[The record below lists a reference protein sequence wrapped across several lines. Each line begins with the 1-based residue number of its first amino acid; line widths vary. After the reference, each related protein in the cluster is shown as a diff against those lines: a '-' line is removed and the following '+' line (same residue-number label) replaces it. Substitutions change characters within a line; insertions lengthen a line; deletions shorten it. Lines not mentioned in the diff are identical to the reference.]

1 VDTWTYYVEK
11 ITPSIQGSLEFRLSD
26 VNKTLNEDGRE
37 GWELVALV
45 QTQPGVLLAFFKKKL
60 VI

>member
-1 VDTWTYYVEK
+1 MWTYFVER
-11 ITPSIQGSLEFRLSD
+11 ITPSIQGSLEFRMSD
-26 VNKTLNEDGRE
+26 VNKALNEDGRE
-37 GWELVALV
+37 GWELVSIV